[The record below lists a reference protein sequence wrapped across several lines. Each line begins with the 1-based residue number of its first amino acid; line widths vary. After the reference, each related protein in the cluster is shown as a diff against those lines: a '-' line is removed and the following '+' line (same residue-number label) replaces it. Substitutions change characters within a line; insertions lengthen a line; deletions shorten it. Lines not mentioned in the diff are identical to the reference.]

1 MTTLQQKYRTSVAPV
16 LQKEFKIGNIFA
28 IPKITKVVINTG
40 ITDPQDPRARKAVVE
55 NVREQFKQLSGQQ
68 PVITLAKKS
77 ISGFKLRAG
86 DPMGVKVTLR
96 GEKMW
101 FFLIKLLDIAL
112 PRVKDFRGVSRTAF
126 DEQGNYSLGIDEQI
140 IFPEIEYDKIDSIRP
155 LQVVI
160 CTTAPSADQARRLLE
175 LMGMPFSKETTK

>member
-1 MTTLQQKYRTSVAPV
+1 MTTLQKKYNSQVHAA
-16 LQKEFKIGNIFA
+16 LQKEFGIKNVFA
-28 IPKITKVVINTG
+28 VPRITKIVVNTG
-40 ITDPQDPRARKAVVE
+40 ITNPQDPRARKPVIE
-55 NVREQFKQLSGQQ
+55 NVVAQFAQMTGQQ
-68 PVITLAKKS
+68 PVITTATKS

-101 FFLIKLLDIAL
+101 EFLLKLLTVAL

-126 DEQGNYSLGIDEQI
+126 DANGNYSLGIEEQI
-140 IFPEIEYDKIDSIRP
+140 IFPEIEYDKIESIRS

-160 CTTAPSADQARRLLE
+160 CTTASSTDHARRLLE
-175 LMGMPFSKETTK
+175 LLGMPFSKES